1 MSLETDLDRRFYL
14 PVLFNFQY
22 LDTSTGEG
30 DQDVLRQEAVSSGD
44 VVDTTG
50 AGDCFTAAYAAAVL
64 QGSDQQ
70 AAMRYAST
78 AAGFCVCHKGAM
90 PSLPWSK
97 DLEQLL

>member
-1 MSLETDLDRRFYL
+1 M
-14 PVLFNFQY
+14 
-22 LDTSTGEG
+22 
-30 DQDVLRQEAVSSGD
+30 LRQEAIKSGE
-44 VVDTTG
+44 VVDTTA

-64 QGSDQQ
+64 KGRDRQS
-70 AAMRYAST
+70 AMRYAST